1 MKNVEFANLGQY
13 LKEKRVKAKFTQ
25 TELAEKLGSV
35 HTQFVSNWERGLC
48 APPSHCFHD
57 LIGVLK
63 LNKVDLVEAMLEDS
77 KKIIES
83 KVYNKKNTRS
93 KAG

>member
-1 MKNVEFANLGQY
+1 MKTAEFESLGLY
-13 LKEKRVKAKFTQ
+13 LKEKRAKSKLTQ
-25 TELAEKLGSV
+25 TQLADKLSV

-48 APPSHCFHD
+48 APPSHCFHE
-57 LIGVLK
+57 LISVLK
-63 LNKVDLVEAMLEDS
+63 LNRADLVDAMLEDS

-83 KVYNKKNTRS
+83 KVYKKKAVRA

>member
-13 LKEKRVKAKFTQ
+13 LKEKRIKNKFTQ
-25 TELAEKLGSV
+25 VDLATSLGDV

-63 LNKVDLVEAMLEDS
+63 LNRADLVKVMLEDS

-83 KVYNKKNTRS
+83 KVYNKKNTSS
-93 KAG
+93 KGR